1 MLNCLFLRKHPINES
16 EEEEEEE
23 EISFEQLQQQ
33 FRPALFRQE
42 SRIFELTAAG
52 ANLKG
57 GGNL

>member
-1 MLNCLFLRKHPINES
+1 LFLRKHPINES

>member
-1 MLNCLFLRKHPINES
+1 LFLRKHPINES
-16 EEEEEEE
+16 EEEEEEEEEE

>member
-1 MLNCLFLRKHPINES
+1 LFLRKHPINES
-16 EEEEEEE
+16 EEEEEE

>member
-16 EEEEEEE
+16 EEEEEE